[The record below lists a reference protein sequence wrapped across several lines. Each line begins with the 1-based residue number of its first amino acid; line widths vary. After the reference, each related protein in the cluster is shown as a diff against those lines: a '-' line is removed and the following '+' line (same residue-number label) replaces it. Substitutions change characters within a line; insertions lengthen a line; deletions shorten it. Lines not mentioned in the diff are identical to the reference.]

1 MNKVNT
7 IVLRILQ
14 DVFAAKLPQ
23 TELEDSMDLYQDL
36 HMEPLNLLEL
46 LLTLSAVFDLRITKN
61 DALKLRK
68 IGDINCFI
76 ENAVSAQDIPAA
88 VSRLEKMT
96 YVHAFSAIA
105 WKIGIISNE
114 IVDTLEEAFSMKVGD
129 RSVDISGIPLTA
141 LYLMQNLEG
150 GCKANCAFCV
160 QSRDSSRERKEK
172 MLLDLKL
179 CRLPMPTLARHIR
192 GGMMGKCGIER
203 ICLQTVFNP
212 KTVDNLLSLVS
223 SLNSV
228 ISVPITACCIPI
240 SKESMVRL
248 KEAGLDMITINY
260 EVATPEL
267 FYELRGPGR
276 KGPYTWEGTTEA
288 IAHALDVFGDYKVGS
303 HIQVGFGETQ
313 RDVLARIQEL
323 KNKKVR
329 VSLFAFKPLPGTALQ
344 NRKDRVSYG
353 DYHRIQL
360 GSYLIQNGRCEFDDF
375 SFDADGRIVDYGI
388 KEGELRELILSGIP
402 FMNRGC
408 PGCNRVFFDNL
419 PGERFYSYPRKPT
432 AAEIACIA
440 GEILSIKDNVGVPL
454 SASNSAT
461 V

>member
-1 MNKVNT
+1 MNIINNLVF
-7 IVLRILQ
+7 RILR

-46 LLTLSAVFDLRITKN
+46 LLTVSAVFDLRITKN

-68 IGDINCFI
+68 VGDINCFI
-76 ENAVSAQDIPAA
+76 ENAVPAQDIPAA
-88 VSRLEKMT
+88 VSRLENMT
-96 YVHAFSAIA
+96 YVNAFSAVA
-105 WKIGIISNE
+105 WILGIISNE
-114 IVDTLEEAFSMKVGD
+114 IVDTLEEAFAMKVGN
-129 RSVDISGIPLTA
+129 RNVDISGIRFSG
-141 LYLMQNLEG
+141 LYLMQNLKG
-150 GCKANCAFCV
+150 GCKANCAFCI
-160 QSRDSSRERKEK
+160 QARDSSRERKEK
-172 MLLDLKL
+172 MLLNLKL
-179 CRLPMPTLARHIR
+179 CRLPMPTLVRHIS
-192 GGMMGKCGIER
+192 GGLLEKCGIER
-203 ICLQTVFNP
+203 ICLQTIFNP
-212 KTVDNLLSLVS
+212 RTADNLLSLVT

-228 ISVPITACCIPI
+228 TSIPITACCIPI
-240 SKESMVRL
+240 SKESMIRL

-288 IAHALDVFGDYKVGS
+288 IAHALDVFGALKVGS
-303 HIQVGFGETQ
+303 HLQVGLGETQ
-313 RDVLARIQEL
+313 RDVLSRIQEL
-323 KNKKVR
+323 KDKQVW
-329 VSLFAFKPLPGTALQ
+329 VSLFAFSPLPGTALQ
-344 NRKDRVSYG
+344 NRKDRISYG

-375 SFDADGRIVDYGI
+375 SFDANGRIVDYGI

-440 GEILSIKDNVGVPL
+440 GEILSIKDNGGVPL
-454 SASNSAT
+454 SASNSAP